1 MKIKG
6 VDRFYLLLLSVLFA
20 SLLAACGFTKNSGV
34 TVVNNSVAENS
45 GAPMSNS
52 KALTESNQSQQ
63 SNHVESEKRINA
75 KITVGDKVFA
85 VKLYNNETTRALL
98 AKLPMTVSMT
108 ELNGREKY
116 YHLSEKLPTQATETP
131 ATIHEGEIMCW
142 SSNSLVLF
150 YNTIS
155 NSYGGYVRLGY
166 IEDIAGL
173 KEILG
178 KGAVQVTFEISK

>member
-6 VDRFYLLLLSVLFA
+6 INRFILLLLSVLLAF
-20 SLLAACGFTKNSGV
+20 LLTACSFTETSGV
-34 TVVNNSVAENS
+34 TAVSNAENLGS
-45 GAPMSNS
+45 PTSNF

-63 SNHVESEKRINA
+63 SDHVESEKRINA
-75 KITVGDKVFA
+75 KITAGDKVFA

-150 YNTIS
+150 YNTFS

>member
-1 MKIKG
+1 M
-6 VDRFYLLLLSVLFA
+6 
-20 SLLAACGFTKNSGV
+20 
-34 TVVNNSVAENS
+34 
-45 GAPMSNS
+45 
-52 KALTESNQSQQ
+52 
-63 SNHVESEKRINA
+63 
-75 KITVGDKVFA
+75 
-85 VKLYNNETTRALL
+85 KLYNNETTRALL

-150 YNTIS
+150 YNTFS